1 MWAIWRCCGVA
12 VLRCCGKAVGGQS
25 GLVSG
30 SGCGSG
36 LLVPRQKPGQPQ
48 RSHHLRGG
56 VDANGEVALCKPGGP
71 LAHRQLA
78 PGKLP
83 HQRVLQR
90 VLFGSA
96 FHSSQLPNSGGEQRT
111 TLREHSINRNPGLVR
126 RLSLHDVM
134 ESWKWKIY
142 EMRWECIRE
151 SSTTTTNCTWI
162 HAIDAGEEWCPDNRA
177 DCLQSTRSAERQ
189 KFGTLDELL
198 Q

>member
-1 MWAIWRCCGVA
+1 MGDLA
-12 VLRCCGKAVGGQS
+12 VLRCCGVAEKQS
-25 GLVSG
+25 VDNQVWSLALAPALDCSYPARSLGNPSAAITSEEG
-30 SGCGSG
+30 STRTG
-36 LLVPRQKPGQPQ
+36 R
-48 RSHHLRGG
+48 
-56 VDANGEVALCKPGGP
+56 VALCKPGGP

-83 HQRVLQR
+83 HQWVLQR

-96 FHSSQLPNSGGEQRT
+96 FHSSQLPNSEGEQRT

-142 EMRWECIRE
+142 EMRWERIRK
-151 SSTTTTNCTWI
+151 SSTTTTNCSWI
-162 HAIDAGEEWCPDNRA
+162 QCTRHRHWGVVPRQPSR
-177 DCLQSTRSAERQ
+177 LLTRSAETQ
-189 KFGTLDELL
+189 KVGTLGELL